1 MVQNQKGAKPDLYG
15 LLEVERTATA
25 AQIKTSFKKLAL
37 VSTGLLSIEES
48 EHVVVLLKFIQ
59 LLDFR
64 S

>member
-1 MVQNQKGAKPDLYG
+1 MYG

-48 EHVVVLLKFIQ
+48 ENVVVLLKFIEIV
-59 LLDFR
+59 DFR